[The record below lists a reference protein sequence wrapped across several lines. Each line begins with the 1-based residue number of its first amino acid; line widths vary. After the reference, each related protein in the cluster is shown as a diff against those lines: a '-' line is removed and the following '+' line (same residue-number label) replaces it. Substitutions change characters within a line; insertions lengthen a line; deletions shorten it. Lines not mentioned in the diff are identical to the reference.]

1 MRARGCCFADTC
13 EGGVVAS
20 PIHAWKDLWEGAAL
34 FSRAGRKKDGK
45 ADPAEIAKI
54 NVFAV
59 ILKLPTPFE
68 HEKSS
73 FPPSYSE
80 APDSV

>member
-1 MRARGCCFADTC
+1 MRGRGCCFADTC
-13 EGGVVAS
+13 AQVAAGGR
-20 PIHAWKDLWEGAAL
+20 GAF

-45 ADPAEIAKI
+45 ADLADIAKI

-59 ILKLPTPFE
+59 ILKSPTPSE
-68 HEKSS
+68 HEKSL
-73 FPPSYSE
+73 FMLSYAE

>member
-1 MRARGCCFADTC
+1 MPFGCFADTC
-13 EGGVVAS
+13 AEEVVAS
-20 PIHAWKDLWEGAAL
+20 PIHARRWLREGAAF
-34 FSRAGRKKDGK
+34 FSWAGRKKDGK

-59 ILKLPTPFE
+59 ILKSPTPSE
-68 HEKSS
+68 HEKSL
-73 FPPSYSE
+73 FMLSYAE

>member
-1 MRARGCCFADTC
+1 MR
-13 EGGVVAS
+13 
-20 PIHAWKDLWEGAAL
+20 IHAWKDLWEGAAH

-59 ILKLPTPFE
+59 ILKLPAPPE
-68 HEKSS
+68 REKSP

-80 APDSV
+80 AFYSA

>member
-1 MRARGCCFADTC
+1 MR
-13 EGGVVAS
+13 
-20 PIHAWKDLWEGAAL
+20 IHARKGLWEGAAL

-54 NVFAV
+54 NVFAAFP
-59 ILKLPTPFE
+59 KLPAPPE
-68 HEKSS
+68 REKSP

-80 APDSV
+80 AFYSA

>member
-1 MRARGCCFADTC
+1 MR
-13 EGGVVAS
+13 
-20 PIHAWKDLWEGAAL
+20 IHARKGLWEGAAL

-59 ILKLPTPFE
+59 FLKLPAPPE
-68 HEKSS
+68 REKSP
-73 FPPSYSE
+73 FLPSYAE
-80 APDSV
+80 APDFVCA

>member
-1 MRARGCCFADTC
+1 MAVSSHMAEGVAVSPIRARR
-13 EGGVVAS
+13 
-20 PIHAWKDLWEGAAL
+20 WLREGAAL

-80 APDSV
+80 AFYSA